1 MTRAAHEARRT
12 RIAER
17 VANGE
22 PITKVAV
29 DEGISRQ
36 RVSQIIHERGLYIG
50 ESRQIVRQRGERET
64 MTALANAGHGPD
76 QIALRL
82 GRARDSVRSSLRRVG
97 VRFPKPERV
106 PQHGTHYEYSY
117 GHCRCEPCRAA
128 QAAYQRVVLSGPAGK
143 RAAERVRAYIA
154 RHPERRAAWLAV
166 DRALRNGQLIKPSR
180 CACGRNARVN
190 AHHDDYARPLDV
202 LWLCGVCHKA
212 RHATLKRQ
220 LAA

>member
-22 PITKVAV
+22 PITRVAV

-50 ESRQIVRQRGERET
+50 ESRQIVRHRGERET
-64 MTALANAGHGPD
+64 MKALANAGLGPD
-76 QIALRL
+76 RIASWF
-82 GRARDSVRSSLRRVG
+82 GRSRDSVRSSLRRVG
-97 VRFPKPERV
+97 VRFTQPERV
-106 PQHGTHYEYSY
+106 PRHGTASEYNAK
-117 GHCRCEPCRAA
+117 CRCEPCRAA
-128 QAAYQRVVLSGPAGK
+128 HAAYHRAYKSGPA
-143 RAAERVRAYIA
+143 RERESERVRAYIA
-154 RHPERRAAWLAV
+154 RHPERRAAWQAV